1 MSESHSGMHMGNG
14 GSSMTMS
21 SLVSTTLATMASTMT
36 TAMSSSSHDHSGM
49 SMSMGSSSSNPTSSA
64 MDMAMQ
70 SGATHNH
77 SNSLTSSSS
86 NSTATASTGM
96 DMSSHMGMNYYLTRE
111 YAKYPV
117 VFEKLYA
124 NSKADAFGIFV
135 LILAAA
141 FCYKFLLFLNWT
153 LEIHWF
159 KKWNKTK
166 KLESALSLKN
176 NSSNINKVIED
187 DDNMSLFSN
196 GQKTDYDS
204 DATQVYQ
211 DNNGLQ
217 LTQPLP
223 KMPNLLF
230 DIFAPN
236 LYDLIHDF
244 IRIIIIFTST
254 MIIYM
259 LMLAAMSFV
268 LTYVFAVVT
277 GLSLSE
283 VFFNRCKTLLLR
295 RWEIQRELDRIN
307 KCGGGNNCKC
317 GRHKRVPVITPERD
331 PSALNTNK
339 ESVVAMNDGNNKNDN
354 NNQEI
359 SCCCNNDNE
368 TEDDDRNVER
378 NISETT
384 KLQEQSN
391 DMDANLMPPEKFK

>member
-1 MSESHSGMHMGNG
+1 MSTSSSGMQMSNG
-14 GSSMTMS
+14 ESSMTMS
-21 SLVSTTLATMASTMT
+21 SLVSTTMITIASTMAT
-36 TAMSSSSHDHSGM
+36 TMSSSSHNHSGM
-49 SMSMGSSSSNPTSSA
+49 SMAMGSSSSTMT
-64 MDMAMQ
+64 MDMQ
-70 SGATHNH
+70 SGSTD
-77 SNSLTSSSS
+77 SYGSSSSSSSS
-86 NSTATASTGM
+86 NSTATSSTGM
-96 DMSSHMGMNYYLTRE
+96 DMSSHMSMNYYLTRE

-166 KLESALSLKN
+166 KLQSALSLKN
-176 NSSNINKVIED
+176 NSNNTSKTFED
-187 DDNMSLFSN
+187 DGDNLSLFSS

-217 LTQPLP
+217 LIQPLP

-236 LYDLIHDF
+236 LNDLIHDC
-244 IRIIIIFTST
+244 IRVIIIFTST

-268 LTYVFAVVT
+268 LTYVFAVIT

-283 VFFNRCKTLLLR
+283 VFFNRCKTLLLC
-295 RWEIQRELDRIN
+295 RWEIQRELNRIN

-317 GRHKRVPVITPERD
+317 GRHKRVSVTNLEKD
-331 PSALNTNK
+331 AGTTNTNK
-339 ESVVAMNDGNNKNDN
+339 ENTTVMNNGNNDNNN

-359 SCCCNNDNE
+359 SCCCNNGNE

-378 NISETT
+378 NISETI

-391 DMDANLMPPEKFK
+391 DMDANLMPPDKFK

>member
-1 MSESHSGMHMGNG
+1 MTTNNSAMHMNNSD
-14 GSSMTMS
+14 SSMTMS
-21 SLVSTTLATMASTMT
+21 SLVSTALTTMASAMVTS
-36 TAMSSSSHDHSGM
+36 MSSMSHDHSGM
-49 SMSMGSSSSNPTSSA
+49 SMDIGSSTMNMIMQSGSTHGQSGSSSSSNRDGTTTSSTG
-64 MDMAMQ
+64 MDM
-70 SGATHNH
+70 S
-77 SNSLTSSSS
+77 
-86 NSTATASTGM
+86 M
-96 DMSSHMGMNYYLTRE
+96 DMSSHMGMNYYLTRK

-124 NSKADAFGIFV
+124 NTKADAFGIFV

-141 FCYKFLLFLNWT
+141 FCYKFLLFLNWI
-153 LEIHWF
+153 LEIRWF

-176 NSSNINKVIED
+176 NSDNINKTL
-187 DDNMSLFSN
+187 DDNDDNSSFFSN
-196 GQKTDYDS
+196 GQKTEYDS
-204 DATQVYQ
+204 DVTQVYQ

-217 LTQPLP
+217 LTRPLP

-236 LYDLIHDF
+236 LNDLIHDF
-244 IRIIIIFTST
+244 IRVIIIFTST

-268 LTYVFAVVT
+268 LTYVFGVIT

-283 VFFNRCKTLLLR
+283 VFFNRCKTLLLY

-317 GRHKRVPVITPERD
+317 GRHKYI
-331 PSALNTNK
+331 
-339 ESVVAMNDGNNKNDN
+339 SVTSLTKNDSIPATNNEGIAPVNSDNNNNN
-354 NNQEI
+354 NNQETN
-359 SCCCNNDNE
+359 CCCNDDNE
-368 TEDDDRNVER
+368 TEDDDRNAER
-378 NISETT
+378 NMSETI

-391 DMDANLMPPEKFK
+391 DMDANLVPPDKYK